1 MHILRIKRS
10 GKGLSMYLDSIV
22 PFYVAYPNYR
32 MYSDEYRR
40 MQDLEYLQAMY
51 PIKVKEYQRKINQVL
66 DRIDYAGS
74 MIYDEYPDRI
84 SLYKLAADIT
94 DSIIRDEN
102 IRGKTD
108 ENETDKMNKEHI
120 GVIVQI
126 LLYYEIHKRRYKR
139 SDSFLNF

>member
-1 MHILRIKRS
+1 
-10 GKGLSMYLDSIV
+10 MYRNGII
-22 PFYVAYPNYR
+22 PFYVAYPNYQ
-32 MYSDEYRR
+32 MYSDEYRS

-51 PIKVKEYQRKINQVL
+51 PAKVKVYQRKINQVL

-84 SLYKLAADIT
+84 TLYKLATDIT
-94 DSIIRDEN
+94 ESIVRDKQMQEN
-102 IRGKTD
+102 VD
-108 ENETDKMNKEHI
+108 KEHI
-120 GVIVQI
+120 GMIVQI